1 MANSFKERLANDL
14 EKAKQEGELRVD
26 RIREIVKTAVTEA
39 IAEFKAGSGEIRDIA
54 KDAVTGV
61 TEVVKAKGS
70 EAKDEIIASIEG
82 VIEGVT
88 RLSRE
93 QLAQKQ
99 AQVEMLQAEI
109 EVQEQALD
117 AEVNGALV
125 AIAEVE
131 TTTPVTLKSLIQ
143 AAIATLRDRQF
154 SHLQAQYLR
163 LKQQLAQVDTK
174 LSERYGDRYEQVKSQ
189 LDTAKT
195 WYQETKAKVE
205 AGEPNPIDQKQAEWA
220 GKAAEVGASAA
231 QFEQTVKQK
240 VKTWLHQTADR
251 L

>member
-14 EKAKQEGELRVD
+14 EKAKQEGGLRVD
-26 RIREIVKTAVTEA
+26 RIREIVKTAVIEA

-61 TEVVKAKGS
+61 TEVVKEKGS
-70 EAKDEIIASIEG
+70 ETKDEIMASIEG

-88 RLSRE
+88 GLSRE

-99 AQVEMLQAEI
+99 AQVETLQAEI
-109 EVQEQALD
+109 EMQEQALD
-117 AEVNGALV
+117 AEVNSALV

-131 TTTPVTLKSLIQ
+131 KTTPVTLKSLIQ

-174 LSERYGDRYEQVKSQ
+174 LAERYGDRYEEVKRQ
-189 LDTAKT
+189 LDTAKA

-220 GKAAEVGASAA
+220 EKAAEVGSSAA

-240 VKTWLHQTADR
+240 VKTWLHQTADK